1 MRRGPM
7 ALRTSDRVWRPDPE
21 WVGMPVLVVGTGPSF
36 TIVQAKAIE
45 AARARDAIRVIAVN
59 DAVKQVPHADIVFAS
74 DRKWWKAR
82 DHLPD
87 FAGRRVG
94 LAESY
99 FDAPENVLLLRRAGC
114 EGCELTPGLVH
125 THGHSGAMATQ
136 LAAQLG
142 AAPIVLVGFDMR
154 RGLNG
159 RRHFFGDYEG
169 SLGSKP
175 DMAVWRERFKT
186 IASALE
192 GRLLNGTGLDS
203 ALDFVPPIDLIKF
216 LTGDTCLGRS
226 ALSTSGVTMGAN
238 SADTALGERPAPQ
251 I

>member
-1 MRRGPM
+1 MRGRVQK
-7 ALRTSDRVWRPDPE
+7 RTNRQAWVPSPE
-21 WVGMPVLVVGTGPSF
+21 WAGMPALVVGTGPSF
-36 TIVQAKAIE
+36 SSVQAKAIE
-45 AARARDAIRVIAVN
+45 LARARGSIRVIAVN

-82 DHLPD
+82 DHLPG

-99 FDAPENVLLLRRAGC
+99 FDAPETVLLLRRAGC

-125 THGHSGAMATQ
+125 THGHSGAMAVQ

-142 AAPIVLVGFDMR
+142 AFPIVLVGFDMR

-159 RRHFFGDYEG
+159 KRHFFGDYEHP
-169 SLGSKP
+169 LGSKP
-175 DMAVWRERFKT
+175 DMVVWRQRFKT

-203 ALDFVPPIDLIKF
+203 ALDFVPPVDLMAF
-216 LTGDTCLGRS
+216 LAG
-226 ALSTSGVTMGAN
+226 LS
-238 SADTALGERPAPQ
+238 
-251 I
+251 